1 MEAMDYRLGKEKK
14 KGARESAENADL
26 LFLDVL
32 CTYFETEQILT
43 KEQIERFRKSG
54 SGKTGW
60 YRRENRTGGQTSR
73 ERRFSGRILKIWK
86 RNRDR

>member
-1 MEAMDYRLGKEKK
+1 MEAMDYRSGKEKK

-43 KEQIERFRKSG
+43 KEQIERFRKN
-54 SGKTGW
+54 W
-60 YRRENRTGGQTSR
+60 LVQEREPHRRA
-73 ERRFSGRILKIWK
+73 
-86 RNRDR
+86 DRP